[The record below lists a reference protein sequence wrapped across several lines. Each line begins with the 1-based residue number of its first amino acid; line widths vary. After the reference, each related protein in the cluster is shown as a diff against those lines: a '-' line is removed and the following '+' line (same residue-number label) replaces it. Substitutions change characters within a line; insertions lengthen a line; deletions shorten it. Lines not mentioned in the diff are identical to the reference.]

1 MHDGDTVSVHRPGFF
16 ARRFQNFMK
25 DKVFKRQT
33 MPTPKP
39 SSGTENAPH
48 SIVQR
53 NISSSMSGAGPS
65 SSHRKS
71 QYKRT
76 LSGNTGTT
84 CSGTMYEVTN
94 INEQSDNEI
103 LSPPIR
109 GGTSKVSMTFLFYHI
124 YIYIIKFPP
133 LLSF

>member
-1 MHDGDTVSVHRPGFF
+1 
-16 ARRFQNFMK
+16 
-25 DKVFKRQT
+25 
-33 MPTPKP
+33 
-39 SSGTENAPH
+39 
-48 SIVQR
+48 
-53 NISSSMSGAGPS
+53 MSGAGPS

-109 GGTSKVSMTFLFYHI
+109 GGTSKVNITFLFYCI
-124 YIYIIKFPP
+124 YIYIFKFPF
-133 LLSF
+133 LLLFKLIFNELYLRKRE

>member
-1 MHDGDTVSVHRPGFF
+1 
-16 ARRFQNFMK
+16 MK

-109 GGTSKVSMTFLFYHI
+109 GGTSKVNIAFLKLI
-124 YIYIIKFPP
+124 VT
-133 LLSF
+133 L